1 MKTENFKKL
10 IESSESGLVS
20 KSTIIGLVRSI
31 LTPLAENNANSLVFT
46 RLRNR
51 DEISGLI
58 RRLEYCENVEMHDFL
73 SPDVV
78 KLDDFIEI
86 EFVLITSDRFNT
98 FLLWDYSTTEAKD
111 KSPVY
116 FLMNTKKV
124 NDCFEV
130 LQSRS
135 KVNFADKFNKYRPER
150 RDNRILNSA
159 LEKIVKILNENVSEN
174 EALGEFMGEQELQTA
189 QKFENF
195 SQIRAN
201 CHEIKNR
208 LSILDIYTK
217 LLEKELN
224 ASGEVKANKNIE
236 MLKKSIALIGLELS
250 EIRGLSDGR
259 SEKREDIATI
269 IEKSAQMF
277 ENLAS
282 VQNNKI
288 IFKNHM
294 PQNAV
299 TVDECKL
306 VSILIN
312 ILKNANESTSNDEI
326 IITLEA
332 DGSSAKIF
340 VRNHGEKI
348 SPENIGK
355 IFDEGFTTKENGWG
369 TGLSAA
375 KKYLLSQGGDV
386 ILSHSDENYTEFL
399 VRIPLN
405 QGVSELGIYI

>member
-1 MKTENFKKL
+1 MKTGSFKNL

-20 KSTIIGLVRSI
+20 RSTIIGLVRSV
-31 LTPLAENNANSLVFT
+31 LAPLAENNANSLVFT

-58 RRLEYCENVEMHDFL
+58 RRLEYCENVEVHDFL

-78 KLDDFIEI
+78 KLDDFVEI
-86 EFVLITSDRFNT
+86 EFVLITSDRFNA
-98 FLLWDYSTTEAKD
+98 FLLWDYSTVEAKD

-116 FLMNTKKV
+116 FLMNTKTV
-124 NDCFEV
+124 NDCFEI
-130 LQSRS
+130 LQSRA
-135 KVNFADKFNKYRPER
+135 KVNFADKFYEYRPER

-159 LEKIVKILNENVSEN
+159 LEKIVKILNENVSQN
-174 EALGEFMGEQELQTA
+174 EFMGEFMDKEELRVA

-217 LLEKELN
+217 LLEKEF
-224 ASGEVKANKNIE
+224 GDNKNIE
-236 MLKKSIALIGLELS
+236 MLKKSIALIGLELN

-259 SEKREDIATI
+259 CEKREDIATI

-288 IFKNHM
+288 VFKNHM

-306 VSILIN
+306 ASVLIN

-326 IITLEA
+326 TITLEA
-332 DGSSAKIF
+332 DADSAKIF

-348 SPENIGK
+348 SSDAKDK

-375 KKYLLSQGGDV
+375 KKYLSSQGGD
-386 ILSHSDENYTEFL
+386 ITLSHSDENYTEFL